1 MVTKTIVAG
10 LAGSLLLASSAL
22 AAETTTTTTSTTV
35 RGDTTAASYQGDWR
49 TSKLSGVKVYNSNNE
64 NIGSIDDMLADKDG
78 RIKAVVVG
86 VGGFLGMGE
95 HLVAIPFDQ
104 VKFSQQP
111 VSSNTASTAPASNA
125 NSTTPPSSTTT
136 TGAATGTSSSNNS
149 SSSMSSSSRW
159 YPDHA
164 MVNATKDQLKQM
176 PEFKYSE

>member
-1 MVTKTIVAG
+1 MVTKTVLAG
-10 LAGSLLLASSAL
+10 LAGSLLLASAAF
-22 AAETTTTTTSTTV
+22 AAETSTSSTMTTV

-49 TSKLSGVKVYNSNNE
+49 ASKLSGVKVYNSNNE
-64 NIGSIDDMLADKDG
+64 NIGSIDDLLTDKEG
-78 RIKAVVVG
+78 RIKAAVIG

-104 VKFSQQP
+104 VKFSEQP
-111 VSSNTASTAPASNA
+111 VAANTASSAPASGS
-125 NSTTPPSSTTT
+125 NSAAPPASTTT
-136 TGAATGTSSSNNS
+136 TGSATGTSSSS
-149 SSSMSSSSRW
+149 SRASRW